1 MRNQCEL
8 MLLRVIY
15 VQIELDQT
23 GPLVS
28 SSQGEKKKP
37 QLGSFAVCP
46 QQKIGGNYFLG
57 MSLTYLIQINKSVA
71 NASEK
76 LIFTSCEAITFLTC
90 F

>member
-1 MRNQCEL
+1 MRIDAFEGD
-8 MLLRVIY
+8 LRPNRAGSNWPSCV
-15 VQIELDQT
+15 VFS
-23 GPLVS
+23 GR
-28 SSQGEKKKP
+28 EKKP
-37 QLGSFAVCP
+37 HLGSFAVCP